1 MTRLM
6 FLFLAFAG
14 CECAPPAPRGPAGAV
29 AVDLGV
35 NQCDRMQ
42 IKRVDCVVC
51 QAYSGVAVSCDW
63 QSARSP

>member
-42 IKRVDCVVC
+42 IKRVD
-51 QAYSGVAVSCDW
+51 
-63 QSARSP
+63 